1 LLLSKLRNKTLELIR
16 YREMFMG
23 LVDREVRARYR
34 GSALGFLWSMLNPLM
49 LMVIYSLVF
58 SVFMRINI
66 PNYALFL
73 FCGLLPWAWFS
84 TSLGNATAS
93 ISANSNLIK
102 KVYFPLEI
110 LPMVNVTTN
119 LVNFVLSLPVLFLGM
134 AIAHVPFTPALLF
147 LPLLMAIQFLLTLG
161 LSLVLCTLNAF
172 FRDVEQLLQPLL
184 MAWFYLTP
192 VVYPV
197 SQVPAEYRFLIY
209 LNPMAPI
216 ITGYQDVVFGGKAPD
231 FTMLA
236 ACAALGVLF
245 FLVGYAVFYRHKFT
259 FAEVV

>member
-1 LLLSKLRNKTLELIR
+1 MFFSKLRNKSLELIR
-16 YREMFMG
+16 YREMFLG

-84 TSLGNATAS
+84 TSLGNATAA

-110 LPMVNVTTN
+110 LPIVNITTN
-119 LVNFVLSLPVLFLGM
+119 LVNFVLSLPVLFIGM
-134 AIAHVPFTPALLF
+134 AIAQVPFTPALLF
-147 LPLLMAIQFLLTLG
+147 LPLLMAVQFLLTLG
-161 LSLVLCTLNAF
+161 LSLVTCTLNAF

-197 SQVPAEYRFLIY
+197 SQVPDAYKFLLY

-216 ITGYQDVVFGGKAPD
+216 ITGYQDAIFHGKGPD
-231 FTMLA
+231 MVMLGYSGLLG
-236 ACAALGVLF
+236 LGV